1 MVSLISVEV
10 PEIDGER
17 CGGPAVVGG
26 GGATSGG
33 VQTNRRSG
41 FGRGVILS
49 TMVCL
54 VGSETASIAGI
65 GAAAVRWP
73 AVVRG
78 HFPAN

>member
-1 MVSLISVEV
+1 MVCLIPAEV
-10 PEIDGER
+10 AAIDGKGR
-17 CGGPAVVGG
+17 GGPAVVGG
-26 GGATSGG
+26 GGAVSGDF
-33 VQTNRRSG
+33 QSNRWSG
-41 FGRGVILS
+41 FGRRVILS